1 MAGHSKWANIQYR
14 KRAQDAKRG
23 KVFTRVIREITI
35 AAREG
40 GGDPTGNAQLRLALD
55 RAKAANVPNDT
66 VDRAIKKA
74 TGELEGVHYEE
85 VRYEGY
91 APGGVAVMVDC
102 LTDNKNRTVAA
113 VRHAFSKHGGT
124 LGTDG
129 SVSYLFTKL
138 GILTFAPGTDE
149 DRVIE
154 AALEAGALDVVKD
167 ADGVIEVTTEPDD
180 FEAVREALAA
190 RGLEPEEADVTMNPA
205 IRVELEVDA
214 ARSVLKLLEVLE
226 ELDDTQDVYSNAEIP
241 AEAYEDES

>member
-205 IRVELEVDA
+205 TRVELEVDA
-214 ARSVLKLLEVLE
+214 ARSLLKLLEVLE

>member
-190 RGLEPEEADVTMNPA
+190 RGLEPEEADVTMSPA
-205 IRVELEVDA
+205 TRVELEVDA
-214 ARSVLKLLEVLE
+214 ARSLLKLLEVLE